1 MKTFCHVKHNKMEN
15 VTETQRPQTVDLTQ
29 EFPPSKPPKKTAVQC
44 KIDKLKEQEQKFKS
58 ERDLYKKKHNLYKQR
73 QYVAIKKLELQQ
85 EQMEKAQKAYE
96 AQCKL
101 YNGYKKECNDL
112 MLKGANANGHYF
124 RNTTQMRI
132 AQREIKYLEKMED
145 IKQQFAANEKSG
157 KIEKKQLLKE
167 NKKNGVLKRV
177 ELLPDDMKRYIQSFF
192 TYSTKFAL
200 LESKYNIQAII
211 RTIPVHNK
219 GNTLLKLMCTSREYF
234 STLSAK
240 EAEEQVF
247 VPGVPFDPYYLWRT
261 APECRLKI
269 NAVLQKMKEECPVF
283 GYTTEKLLVIL
294 FGKKKE
300 AGVASTI

>member
-1 MKTFCHVKHNKMEN
+1 MEN
-15 VTETQRPQTVDLTQ
+15 LTQTPQTVDLTQ
-29 EFPPSKPPKKTAVQC
+29 EMQEVPPSNPPKKTAGQR
-44 KIDKLKEQEQKFKS
+44 KIDQVKELEQKFKI
-58 ERDLYKKKHNLYKQR
+58 ERDLYKKIHALAKQKRNLALKR
-73 QYVAIKKLELQQ
+73 LELQK

-96 AQCKL
+96 SQCKL
-101 YNGYKKECNDL
+101 FNTYKKESNDL
-112 MLKGANANGHYF
+112 MLKGANANGHYV

-145 IKQQFAANEKSG
+145 IKVQFAANEKSG

-167 NKKNGVLKRV
+167 NKKNGVLKRI
-177 ELLPDDMKRYIQSFF
+177 ELLPDDVKRYIQSFF

-219 GNTLLKLMCTSREYF
+219 GNTLLKLMCTSPEYF

-240 EAEEQVF
+240 EAEGQVF
-247 VPGVPFDPYYLWRT
+247 VPGVPFDPYYFWRT

-269 NAVLQKMKEECPVF
+269 NAVLQKMKAECPAF
-283 GYTTEKLLVIL
+283 GYTTEKLMVIL

>member
-1 MKTFCHVKHNKMEN
+1 MEN
-15 VTETQRPQTVDLTQ
+15 LTQTQTPQTVDLTQ
-29 EFPPSKPPKKTAVQC
+29 ETQEMQEVPPSNPPKKTAGQR
-44 KIDKLKEQEQKFKS
+44 KIDKLKEEEEKFKS

-73 QYVAIKKLELQQ
+73 QNLALKREEEQR

-96 AQCKL
+96 AQRKL
-101 YNGYKKECNDL
+101 YTGYKKESNDL
-112 MLKGANANGHYF
+112 ILKMTDANGHYM
-124 RNTTQMRI
+124 RNTGQMRI

-145 IKQQFAANEKSG
+145 IKERFTANEKNE

-177 ELLPDDMKRYIQSFF
+177 ELLPDDVKRYIQSFF

-219 GNTLLKLMCTSREYF
+219 ANTLLKLMCTSPEYF

-240 EAEEQVF
+240 EAEGQVF

-269 NAVLQKMKEECPVF
+269 NAVLQKMKTECPAF
-283 GYTTEKLLVIL
+283 GYTTEKLMVIL